1 MRDMEDAL
9 RTAQDRVKRL
19 EDREDAMKNSYEE
32 KTKKSDEKLK
42 KSEEDYDNLQRLK
55 RATYNHF
62 LSRWENANEN
72 KEGDDISE
80 LKNSFPLAIRKY
92 FSQEIK
98 ANKDSLKYKSKNI
111 I

>member
-1 MRDMEDAL
+1 
-9 RTAQDRVKRL
+9 
-19 EDREDAMKNSYEE
+19 MKNSYEE

-80 LKNSFPLAIRKY
+80 LKNPFPLAIRKY
-92 FSQEIK
+92 FLEDIE
-98 ANKDSLKYKSKNI
+98 KDKYSLE
-111 I
+111 